1 VKNIIKKLSIFLLV
15 LYLIV
20 PLLGTLL
27 YAFSTDW
34 SNTILP
40 QGLTIRWF
48 IELLSNPEFLM
59 ALARSTGISAVAVII
74 AVILIVPSIFAVY
87 VYYPKLTKVVDGIV
101 IACYSLPG
109 VILAMALMNT
119 YSSWGWPMIIF
130 VTASYII
137 STFPV
142 IRQGT
147 LNSLRAVDAQTLME
161 SAEILGASKLTSF
174 TKIIVPNIM
183 PGVFSS
189 ALFSFSTLFGEFVI
203 INLIL
208 GSQFQTVQIY
218 LRRMLSVNGH
228 LSSAVVVIYFA
239 LVTIITLIAIKLS
252 GPKKGASVR

>member
-1 VKNIIKKLSIFLLV
+1 MKKVTKFLSITVLV
-15 LYLIV
+15 LYLII
-20 PLLGTLL
+20 PLLGTIL

-40 QGLTIRWF
+40 QGFTLRWF
-48 IELLSNPEFLM
+48 IQLLTNAEFLM
-59 ALARSTGISAVAVII
+59 ALLRSTLISAVAVLI
-74 AVILIVPSIFAVY
+74 AVLLIVPSIFAIY
-87 VYYPKLTKVVDGIV
+87 VYYPKLSKFVEGIV

-109 VILAMALMNT
+109 VILAMALMT
-119 YSSWGWPMIIF
+119 SYSSWGWPMILF
-130 VTASYII
+130 VTASYVV

-147 LNSLRAVDAQTLME
+147 LNSLRAVDAATLME
-161 SAEILGASKLTSF
+161 SAEILGASKLTAF
-174 TKIIVPNIM
+174 RKVILPNIM

-203 INLIL
+203 VNLIL

-228 LSSAVVVIYFA
+228 LSSAIVVIYFM
-239 LVTIITLIAIKLS
+239 LVTIITLLAIKLT
-252 GPKKGASVR
+252 GPKKEARVR